1 MAGCGSLAEEKK
13 KHAKPAR
20 KCDGTGICVLTAHK
34 R

>member
-1 MAGCGSLAEEKK
+1 LAGCGSLAEEKK

-20 KCDGTGICVLTAHK
+20 KCDGICVLTAHK